1 MVKKVFAVLVV
12 ALACIVVGGLV
23 LSVFM
28 PNAVTQFVNAV
39 EDTIYKGTGLSFDIN
54 GDGNA
59 GSAESSYGANYAP
72 GGKERKEVPG
82 F

>member
-23 LSVFM
+23 LGVFM

-59 GSAESSYGANYAP
+59 GDTSSNYSANYQS